1 MSESKSVFQ
10 VLSEVAIKDKIERKG
25 NTDYL
30 SWSYAWSL
38 LKSTYPHAQR
48 IVYED
53 PATGWNYFSD
63 GRSAWVKVGIM
74 VLGDEHIVYLPIMD
88 FKNQAISIEKVTQV
102 DVNKAIQRCTTK
114 AIAMHGLG
122 LQLWTGED
130 IPEMTTAA
138 NAPAEKKAEQGD
150 TLIEL
155 VKGDENWVK
164 VLKYIETN
172 KNLGAEKIGKQLI
185 RKYKIS
191 AKLKK
196 EIVDLINKP
205 DNE

>member
-1 MSESKSVFQ
+1 
-10 VLSEVAIKDKIERKG
+10 
-25 NTDYL
+25 
-30 SWSYAWSL
+30 
-38 LKSTYPHAQR
+38 
-48 IVYED
+48 
-53 PATGWNYFSD
+53 
-63 GRSAWVKVGIM
+63 
-74 VLGDEHIVYLPIMD
+74 MD